1 MSYYVLPEPEEVSFD
16 RAGVKGKLF
25 PTFGL
30 TAEAQYTVVV
40 AEAGQQITLIEHESD
55 LAYYIL
61 EGQGQFIIDET
72 VEECH
77 AGNLV
82 VIPMGTKFTYQGQLK
97 MLEVCTPPWEEE
109 QEETVI

>member
-1 MSYYVLPEPEEVSFD
+1 MGYYVLPQPEETTFD

-30 TAEAQYTVVV
+30 TAEAQFTLVETEV
-40 AEAGQQITLIEHESD
+40 GQNITLMEHDCD

-61 EGQGQFIIDET
+61 EGDGQFTIDNT

-77 AGNLV
+77 PGNLV
-82 VIPMGTKFTYQGQLK
+82 VIPMGTKFTYSGRLK
-97 MLEVCTPPWEEE
+97 MFEVCTPPWEEE
-109 QEETVI
+109 QEETVL